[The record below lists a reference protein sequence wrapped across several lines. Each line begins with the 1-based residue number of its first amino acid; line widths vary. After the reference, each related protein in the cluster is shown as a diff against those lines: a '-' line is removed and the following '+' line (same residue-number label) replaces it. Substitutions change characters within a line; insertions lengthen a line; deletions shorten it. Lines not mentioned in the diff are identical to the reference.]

1 MEDFNKALLGK
12 LGWTVVTYQDKI
24 WVQLLK
30 SKYLRG
36 KKGLPGVNNQHGCG
50 KAYDSRYLVLKG
62 AFYEV
67 KSGMKVNI

>member
-12 LGWTVVTYQDKI
+12 LGWTVVTYQAKI

-36 KKGLPGVNNQHGCG
+36 KKGLPRVNNQHGCG

-62 AFYEV
+62 D
-67 KSGMKVNI
+67 KDPLHLK